1 MGASRYARENINKE
15 STMAGDSSTT
25 DQIFMNDL
33 KKEFMETVAQNMVD
47 MNLLIAENK
56 LDEIEKIA
64 HDIKGTA
71 GIFGLDEGTEIAREL
86 NYAAKNRDVEKTK
99 ELIDKLAAYMK
110 AHGIV

>member
-1 MGASRYARENINKE
+1 
-15 STMAGDSSTT
+15 MAGESSST

-33 KKEFMETVAQNMVD
+33 KKEFMETVAQNLVD
-47 MNLLIAENK
+47 MNRLFAENK

-86 NYAAKNRDVEKTK
+86 NQATKNRDVEKTK
-99 ELIDKLAAYMK
+99 KLIDKLTEYMK
-110 AHGIV
+110 NQGIV

>member
-1 MGASRYARENINKE
+1 
-15 STMAGDSSTT
+15 MAGDSPTT

-33 KKEFMETVAQNMVD
+33 KKEFMETVAQNLVD
-47 MNLLIAENK
+47 MKIWVAENK
-56 LDEIEKIA
+56 LEDIERVA

-86 NYAAKNRDVEKTK
+86 NYAAKNRNIEKTK

>member
-1 MGASRYARENINKE
+1 
-15 STMAGDSSTT
+15 MAGESSST

-33 KKEFMETVAQNMVD
+33 KKEFMETVAQNLVD
-47 MNLLIAENK
+47 MNRLFAENK

-86 NYAAKNRDVEKTK
+86 NQATKNRDVEKTK
-99 ELIDKLAAYMK
+99 ELIDKLTEYMK
-110 AHGIV
+110 TQGIV